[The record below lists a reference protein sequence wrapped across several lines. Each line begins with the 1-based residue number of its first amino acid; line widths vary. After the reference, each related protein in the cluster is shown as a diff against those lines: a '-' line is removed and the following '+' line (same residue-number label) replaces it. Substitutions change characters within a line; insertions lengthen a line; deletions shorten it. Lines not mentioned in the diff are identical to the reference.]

1 MIVIIDENMGFV
13 KPMSKYIFAQ
23 YEERFRDVGTFEI
36 KAQMEDENLF
46 LLDRNKK
53 YYVLFDFKV
62 FGKITDISKDSDSE
76 YDKVI
81 EIKGSLSPYLFTK
94 RVIRGILNFT
104 GQTYKYIET
113 LVKTYITDMAT
124 TDPRYMNI
132 SIVFDNEERLKQ
144 VCSTIERQVTGGYLW
159 DEMSEYLEKDRL
171 GIEFYPVMGTAQA
184 NGSNITSWVLKISSG
199 RDCTMGNTQQNE
211 AILLSQTWN
220 NINKTSYEINLKKQS
235 DVAYLAGEGEGAD
248 RKWYEVSRN
257 DTVKQN
263 TGFNRNE
270 LWVDARDVQSMKED
284 GSSLTDEEYQQ
295 KITERANE
303 KLEENNISEVYE
315 STMNKVDKRYTYREN
330 IFLGDIV
337 TVIDAEL
344 NNIQLE
350 AQIVGATT
358 SYEGT
363 TKTVD
368 LSLAYGAIEDS
379 RTINDRLEQTKVSI
393 EAMNVAVN
401 YLENAV
407 HILKATD
414 IGFDSSETV
423 IKASNV
429 QNMLQLVD
437 SAVNELNQNMNTTVI
452 TATGITCNK
461 GTITAGGYTKIGSLV
476 VIAVRISLSE
486 TVNRGDSI
494 IINGFPRSA
503 SSGLNYIPINVNTPV
518 ANGYMSP
525 YGTITIV
532 ADGQAANGT
541 ALIVGGCYVSAM
553 NL

>member
-46 LLDRNKK
+46 LLDREKK

-76 YDKVI
+76 YDKII

-94 RVIRGILNFT
+94 RVIRGTLNFT

-113 LVKTYITDMAT
+113 LVKTYITDVAT

-132 SIVFDNEERLKQ
+132 SVVFDDEERLKQ

-171 GIEFYPVMGTAQA
+171 GIEFYPVMGTIQT
-184 NGSNITSWVLKISSG
+184 NGANITSWVLKISPG
-199 RDCTMGNTQQNE
+199 RDCTVGNTQQNE

-270 LWVDARDVQSMKED
+270 LWVDARDVQSTKED
-284 GSSLTDEEYQQ
+284 GSTLTDEEYQQ
-295 KITERANE
+295 KITKRANE
-303 KLEENNISEVYE
+303 KMEENNISEVYE
-315 STMNKVDKRYTYREN
+315 STMNKVDKRYVYGEN
-330 IFLGDIV
+330 IFLGDIA

-350 AQIVGATT
+350 AQIIGATT
-358 SYEGT
+358 SYEGA

-368 LSLAYGAIEDS
+368 LSLAYGAVEDN
-379 RTINDRLEQTKVSI
+379 RTINDRLEQTKTNI
-393 EAMNVAVN
+393 EAMNTAVN

-407 HILKATD
+407 HILKAID

-429 QNMLQLVD
+429 QSMLQLID
-437 SAVNELNQNMNTTVI
+437 LAVSKLNQNIQNKILYDGSSEIENPDFYLMFQRVTGVEFTNGVGYVNNNLSGGDRVVRAFAQPENVI
-452 TATGITCNK
+452 G
-461 GTITAGGYTKIGSLV
+461 V
-476 VIAVRISLSE
+476 VIASCQAQSVNNRMELHCINIDDGTPYSGN
-486 TVNRGDSI
+486 TVGY
-494 IINGFPRSA
+494 IN
-503 SSGLNYIPINVNTPV
+503 L
-518 ANGYMSP
+518 
-525 YGTITIV
+525 
-532 ADGQAANGT
+532 
-541 ALIVGGCYVSAM
+541 LILVIKGS
-553 NL
+553 

>member
-81 EIKGSLSPYLFTK
+81 EIKGSLSPYLFAK
-94 RVIRGILNFT
+94 RVIRGTLNFT

-159 DEMSEYLEKDRL
+159 DEMSECLEKDRL
-171 GIEFYPVMGTAQA
+171 GIEFYPITGTVQSD
-184 NGSNITSWVLKISSG
+184 GSNIISWVLKISPG

-284 GSSLTDEEYQQ
+284 GSTLTDEEYQQ

-303 KLEENNISEVYE
+303 KLEENNISEVYK
-315 STMNKVDKRYTYREN
+315 STMNKVDKRYTYGEN
-330 IFLGDIV
+330 IFLGDTV

-358 SYEGT
+358 SYEGA

-368 LSLAYGAIEDS
+368 LSLAYGAIEDNK
-379 RTINDRLEQTKVSI
+379 TINDRLEQTKT
-393 EAMNVAVN
+393 NVEAVN
-401 YLENAV
+401 TAVSYLQNAIR
-407 HILKATD
+407 ILEAVN

-423 IKASNV
+423 IKATDV
-429 QNMLQLVD
+429 QTMLQLVD
-437 SAVNELNQNMNTTVI
+437 SAVNELNQNMDVINVSNRFSLSDSSKI
-452 TATGITCNK
+452 TAFYAWKYGKLIRLQGMLTDITENF
-461 GTITAGGYTKIGSLV
+461 TFTALD
-476 VIAVRISLSE
+476 E
-486 TVNRGDSI
+486 TVE
-494 IINGFPRSA
+494 PAA
-503 SSGLNYIPINVNTPV
+503 SLTCKALNYGAWNNSLQRLVNVNV
-518 ANGYMSP
+518 SEASIVVDGESNGYQ
-525 YGTITIV
+525 Y
-532 ADGQAANGT
+532 T
-541 ALIVGGCYVSAM
+541 AVEVWYLSKK
-553 NL
+553 

>member
-1 MIVIIDENMGFV
+1 MIIIIDENMGFV
-13 KPMSKYIFAQ
+13 KPLSKYIFAQ

-46 LLDRNKK
+46 LLDREKK

-94 RVIRGILNFT
+94 RVIRGTLNFT

-184 NGSNITSWVLKISSG
+184 NGSNITSWVLKISPG

-248 RKWYEVSRN
+248 RKWYEVSRD

-270 LWVDARDVQSMKED
+270 LWVDARDVQSTKED
-284 GSSLTDEEYQQ
+284 GSTLTDEEYQQ

-315 STMNKVDKRYTYREN
+315 STMNKVDKRYTYGEN

-344 NNIQLE
+344 NNIRLE

-358 SYEGT
+358 SYEGA

-368 LSLAYGAIEDS
+368 LSLAYGAIEDNK
-379 RTINDRLEQTKVSI
+379 TIDDRLEQTKT
-393 EAMNVAVN
+393 NV
-401 YLENAV
+401 ENANTAV
-407 HILKATD
+407 KYLGNVSKGIK
-414 IGFDSSETV
+414 SE
-423 IKASNV
+423 
-429 QNMLQLVD
+429 LD
-437 SAVNELNQNMNTTVI
+437 ELNQKIPNVIRKRRNNLSFPTEFSYLTVTTAAELGVEADDILSVSISNWSGMNTVVI
-452 TATGITCNK
+452 PYLTSNGDIGVVSNVP
-461 GTITAGGYTKIGSLV
+461 GTINMIELA
-476 VIAVRISLSE
+476 IS
-486 TVNRGDSI
+486 I
-494 IINGFPRSA
+494 K
-503 SSGLNYIPINVNTPV
+503 
-518 ANGYMSP
+518 
-525 YGTITIV
+525 
-532 ADGQAANGT
+532 
-541 ALIVGGCYVSAM
+541 
-553 NL
+553 

>member
-13 KPMSKYIFAQ
+13 KPLSKYIFAQ

-46 LLDRNKK
+46 LLDREKK

-76 YDKVI
+76 YDKII

-94 RVIRGILNFT
+94 RVIRGTINFT

-113 LVKTYITDMAT
+113 LVKTYITNMAT

-132 SIVFDNEERLKQ
+132 SIVFDNEERLQQ

-184 NGSNITSWVLKISSG
+184 NGSNITSWVLKISPG

-270 LWVDARDVQSMKED
+270 LWVDARDVQSTKED
-284 GSSLTDEEYQQ
+284 GSTLTDEEYQQ
-295 KITERANE
+295 KTTERANE
-303 KLEENNISEVYE
+303 KMEENNISEVYE
-315 STMNKVDKRYTYREN
+315 STMNKVDKRYTYGEN

-344 NNIQLE
+344 NNIQME

-358 SYEGT
+358 SYEGA

-379 RTINDRLEQTKVSI
+379 RTINDRLEQTKTSI

-437 SAVNELNQNMNTTVI
+437 SAVNELNQKIPGLTIKPLKAISDLDEVSPNSTFRI
-452 TATGITCNK
+452 CWGIFDNN
-461 GTITAGGYTKIGSLV
+461 A
-476 VIAVRISLSE
+476 
-486 TVNRGDSI
+486 
-494 IINGFPRSA
+494 
-503 SSGLNYIPINVNTPV
+503 
-518 ANGYMSP
+518 
-525 YGTITIV
+525 
-532 ADGQAANGT
+532 
-541 ALIVGGCYVSAM
+541 YVSFDISWIRLQFKVIYS
-553 NL
+553 NILCRNKYGNSDPSEWNIL